1 MALSTHADLTEQ
13 APVRHKNVTKLVVAT
28 SLGNAL
34 EWFDISVYAY
44 FAVYLSKAF
53 FPTNDPTTSLLLTF
67 GTFALTFLAR
77 PIGGVMLGTY
87 ADRYGRKASLL
98 LSITMMTCGT
108 LAVAC
113 MPSFAQIGVAAPL
126 LVIVARLVQGFSAGG
141 EFGSST
147 AFLVE
152 HMPGRRGFV
161 ASWQF
166 ASQGMSSFFGAG
178 FGLLLSATLS
188 EADLQSWGWRIPF
201 LFGVLIG
208 PVGLYIRNKID
219 DATAPPADKD
229 DTPVR
234 NVFMEQK
241 LRVLL
246 AVGVIATATSV
257 NYLIIYMPTY
267 VVKALHLSPTIG
279 YLAAFAAA
287 IASITLNPVAGIVS
301 DRVGRTPYTITMAV
315 LLLLAIFPVY
325 LLLAGKPSG
334 TVIVLAVLLLGSLK
348 ALYLGATAALMSE
361 LFPASTRATGL
372 GLSYNIGVTAFGGSG
387 PAIATWLGSFAL
399 IGDLAP
405 GYYLTAVCL
414 FSLWSLVTIKMRSAD
429 KTFTS
434 DLPQTKSA

>member
-1 MALSTHADLTEQ
+1 MALAEAE
-13 APVRHKNVTKLVVAT
+13 APDVSPSRGRNVTKLVVAT

-53 FPTNDPTTSLLLTF
+53 FPTSNQTTSLLLTF
-67 GTFALTFLAR
+67 GSFALTFLAR
-77 PIGGVMLGTY
+77 PIGGVLLGTY

-98 LSITMMTCGT
+98 LSILMMTFGT

-113 MPSFAQIGVAAPL
+113 MPTFAQIGVLAPL

-166 ASQGMSSFFGAG
+166 ASQGISALLGSG
-178 FGLLLSATLS
+178 FGLLLSSTMS
-188 EADLQSWGWRIPF
+188 DADLSAWGWRIPF
-201 LFGVLIG
+201 FFGVLIG
-208 PVGLYIRNKID
+208 PIGLYIRSNIE
-219 DATAPPADKD
+219 DATAPPADIN
-229 DTPVR
+229 DTPIR
-234 NVFMEQK
+234 NVFTQQK
-241 LRVLL
+241 FAVLL
-246 AVGVIATATSV
+246 AVGALAVSTAV

-267 VVKALHLSPTIG
+267 VVRTLHLPPTIG

-287 IASITLNPVAGIVS
+287 IAAITLNPVAGIIS
-301 DRVGRTPYTITMAV
+301 DRVGRTTHLITVGTVM
-315 LLLLAIFPVY
+315 LFAIFPLY
-325 LLLAGKPSG
+325 LLLSGKPSG
-334 TVIVLAVLLLGSLK
+334 TLIVLAVLLLGSLK
-348 ALYLGATAALMSE
+348 ALYLGAVAALMSE

-387 PAIATWLGSFAL
+387 PAIVTWLGSFAL

-414 FSLWSLVTIKMRSAD
+414 FSLWALITIRRQGAD
-429 KTFTS
+429 HHI
-434 DLPQTKSA
+434 

>member
-1 MALSTHADLTEQ
+1 MALAHAE
-13 APVRHKNVTKLVVAT
+13 APHISPSRGKNVTKLVVAT

-44 FAVYLSKAF
+44 FAVYISKAF
-53 FPTNDPTTSLLLTF
+53 FPIGDSTTSLLLTF
-67 GTFALTFLAR
+67 GTFALAFLAR
-77 PIGGVMLGTY
+77 PIGGVLLGTY

-98 LSITMMTCGT
+98 LSILMMTFGT

-113 MPSFAQIGVAAPL
+113 MPTFAQIGVLAPL
-126 LVIVARLVQGFSAGG
+126 LVMVARLVQGFSAGG

-166 ASQGMSSFFGAG
+166 ASQGISALLGSG
-178 FGLLLSATLS
+178 FGLLLSSTMS
-188 EADLQSWGWRIPF
+188 EADLQAWGWRIPF
-201 LFGVLIG
+201 FFGVLIG
-208 PVGLYIRNKID
+208 PIGLYIRSKID
-219 DATAPPADKD
+219 DATAPPAAKEDAV
-229 DTPVR
+229 VR
-234 NVFMEQK
+234 TVFMEQK
-241 LRVLL
+241 FRVLL
-246 AVGVIATATSV
+246 AVGVIAAATAV

-267 VVKALHLSPTIG
+267 VVKSLHLPPTIG

-287 IASITLNPVAGIVS
+287 IAGITFNPVAGVIS
-301 DRVGRTPYTITMAV
+301 DRVGRTPYIITMGV
-315 LLLLAIFPVY
+315 LLLIAIFPVY
-325 LLLAGKPSG
+325 LLLSDKPTG
-334 TVIVLAVLLLGSLK
+334 AIIVLTVLLLGTLK
-348 ALYLGATAALMSE
+348 ALYLGASAALMSE

-387 PAIATWLGSFAL
+387 PAIVTWLGSFAL

-414 FSLWSLVTIKMRSAD
+414 FSLWALTTIHRQKAD
-429 KTFTS
+429 CHT
-434 DLPQTKSA
+434 

>member
-1 MALSTHADLTEQ
+1 MALSAQADLPGLASSGQ
-13 APVRHKNVTKLVVAT
+13 IVKLVVAT

-53 FPTNDPTTSLLLTF
+53 FPASDPTTSLLLTF
-67 GTFALTFLAR
+67 GTFGLTFLAR
-77 PIGGVMLGTY
+77 PIGGVLLGTY

-98 LSITMMTCGT
+98 VSIAMMTCGT

-113 MPSFAQIGVAAPL
+113 MPTFDKIGMLAPL

-166 ASQGMSSFFGAG
+166 ASQGISSLLGSGFGA
-178 FGLLLSATLS
+178 LLSSTLS
-188 EADLQSWGWRIPF
+188 EADLQTWGWRIPF
-201 LFGVLIG
+201 FFGVLIG
-208 PVGLYIRNKID
+208 PVGLYIRNRIE
-219 DATAPPADKD
+219 DATAPPAAKH

-234 NVFMEQK
+234 TVFLEQK
-241 LRVLL
+241 FRVLL
-246 AVGVIATATSV
+246 ALGALAVSTAV

-267 VVKALHLSPTIG
+267 VVRTLNLSPTIG

-287 IASITLNPVAGIVS
+287 IAAILFNPVAGFVS
-301 DRVGRTPYTITMAV
+301 DRVGRTRYLIAVGVV
-315 LLLLAIFPVY
+315 LLFAIFPLF
-325 LLLAGKPSG
+325 LLLTSRPTAAVVVLS
-334 TVIVLAVLLLGSLK
+334 VLALGTLK
-348 ALYLGATAALMSE
+348 ALYLGALAALMSE
-361 LFPASTRATGL
+361 LFPAATRATGL
-372 GLSYNIGVTAFGGSG
+372 GLSYNIGVTAFGGMG
-387 PAIATWLGSFAL
+387 PAIMTWLGTFAL

-414 FSLWSLVTIKMRSAD
+414 FSLWALITIRLRAAD
-429 KTFTS
+429 CYG
-434 DLPQTKSA
+434 A

>member
-1 MALSTHADLTEQ
+1 MALAHAE
-13 APVRHKNVTKLVVAT
+13 APDVAPSRGRNVTKLVIAT

-53 FPTNDPTTSLLLTF
+53 FPANDPTNSLLLTF
-67 GTFALTFLAR
+67 GTFGLTFLAR
-77 PIGGVMLGTY
+77 PIGGVLLGTY

-98 LSITMMTCGT
+98 LSIAMMTFGT

-113 MPSFAQIGVAAPL
+113 MPTFDKIGVLAPL

-161 ASWQF
+161 ASFQF
-166 ASQGMSSFFGAG
+166 ASQGISSLLGSG
-178 FGLLLSATLS
+178 FGVLLSSTLT
-188 EADLQSWGWRIPF
+188 ETELQTWGWRIPF

-208 PVGLYIRNKID
+208 PIGLYIRNNIE
-219 DATAPPADKD
+219 DATEPPAAKH

-241 LRVLL
+241 FPVLL
-246 AVGVIATATSV
+246 AVGAIATATAV

-267 VVKALHLSPTIG
+267 VVKTLNLPPTIG
-279 YLAAFAAA
+279 YVAAFAAA
-287 IASITLNPVAGIVS
+287 IAAITLNPVAGAIS
-301 DRVGRTPYTITMAV
+301 DRVGRTPYMITMAV
-315 LLLLAIFPVY
+315 LLLFAVFPLY
-325 LLLAGKPSG
+325 LLLASKPSG
-334 TVIVLAVLLLGSLK
+334 MIIVLAVLLLGSLK
-348 ALYLGATAALMSE
+348 ALYLGAVAALMSE
-361 LFPASTRATGL
+361 MFPAGTRATGL
-372 GLSYNIGVTAFGGSG
+372 GLSYNIGVTVFGGMG
-387 PAIATWLGSFAL
+387 PATVTWLGTFAL

-414 FSLWSLVTIKMRSAD
+414 FSLWALFMIRRIRAD
-429 KTFTS
+429 RY
-434 DLPQTKSA
+434 A

>member
-1 MALSTHADLTEQ
+1 MALSAHIDSNELD
-13 APVRHKNVTKLVVAT
+13 APRQKNVTKLVVAT

-44 FAVYLSKAF
+44 FAAYLSKAF
-53 FPTNDPTTSLLLTF
+53 FPAKDPTTSLLLTF

-98 LSITMMTCGT
+98 LSIMMMTCGT
-108 LAVAC
+108 LAVAL
-113 MPSFAQIGVAAPL
+113 MPTFEQIGVIAPL
-126 LVIVARLVQGFSAGG
+126 LIIVARLVQGFSAGG

-166 ASQGMSSFFGAG
+166 ASQGMSSLLGAG
-178 FGLLLSATLS
+178 FGALLTTILS
-188 EADLQSWGWRIPF
+188 EAELQSWGWRIPF

-208 PVGLYIRNKID
+208 PIGLYIRNNIE
-219 DATAPPADKD
+219 DATAPPAAKGDA
-229 DTPVR
+229 PVR
-234 NVFMEQK
+234 TVLSTQK
-241 LRVLL
+241 FPVLL
-246 AVGVIATATSV
+246 AVGVIATATAV

-287 IASITLNPVAGIVS
+287 IAGITFNPIAGIIS
-301 DRVGRTPYTITMAV
+301 DRVGRPPYMITMAI
-315 LLLLAIFPVY
+315 LLLVAIFPVY
-325 LLLAGKPSG
+325 LVLAGEPSG
-334 TVIVLAVLLLGSLK
+334 AVIVLLVLLLGSLK
-348 ALYLGATAALMSE
+348 ALYLGASAALMSE
-361 LFPASTRATGL
+361 LFPAATRATGL
-372 GLSYNIGVTAFGGSG
+372 GLSYNIGVLAFGGSG
-387 PAIATWLGSFAL
+387 PAIATWLGTFPL
-399 IGDLAP
+399 IGDHLAP

-414 FSLWSLVTIKMRSAD
+414 FSLWALITIRSRRAD
-429 KTFTS
+429 SHTS
-434 DLPQTKSA
+434 

>member
-1 MALSTHADLTEQ
+1 MALAHAE
-13 APVRHKNVTKLVVAT
+13 APDVAPSRGSNVIRLVVAT

-53 FPTNDPTTSLLLTF
+53 FPNENQTTSLLLTY

-77 PIGGVMLGTY
+77 PIGGVLLGTY

-98 LSITMMTCGT
+98 LSILMMTFGT

-113 MPSFAQIGVAAPL
+113 MPTFAQIGVWAPL

-166 ASQGMSSFFGAG
+166 ASQGISALLGSG
-178 FGLLLSATLS
+178 FGLLLTSIMS
-188 EADLQSWGWRIPF
+188 EADLQAWGWRIPF
-201 LFGVLIG
+201 FFGVLIG
-208 PVGLYIRNKID
+208 PVGLYIRRRID
-219 DATAPPADKD
+219 DATAPPAAKD

-241 LRVLL
+241 FRVLL
-246 AVGVIATATSV
+246 AVGVIAAATSV

-267 VVKALHLSPTIG
+267 VVKALPLSP
-279 YLAAFAAA
+279 A
-287 IASITLNPVAGIVS
+287 
-301 DRVGRTPYTITMAV
+301 
-315 LLLLAIFPVY
+315 
-325 LLLAGKPSG
+325 
-334 TVIVLAVLLLGSLK
+334 
-348 ALYLGATAALMSE
+348 
-361 LFPASTRATGL
+361 
-372 GLSYNIGVTAFGGSG
+372 
-387 PAIATWLGSFAL
+387 
-399 IGDLAP
+399 
-405 GYYLTAVCL
+405 
-414 FSLWSLVTIKMRSAD
+414 
-429 KTFTS
+429 
-434 DLPQTKSA
+434 

>member
-1 MALSTHADLTEQ
+1 MALSAQADSAGLASSGQ
-13 APVRHKNVTKLVVAT
+13 KNVVKLVVAT

-44 FAVYLSKAF
+44 FAAYLSKAF
-53 FPTNDPTTSLLLTF
+53 FPAKDPTTSLLLTF
-67 GTFALTFLAR
+67 GSFGLTFLAR
-77 PIGGVMLGTY
+77 PIGGVLLGTY

-98 LSITMMTCGT
+98 VSITMMTCGT

-113 MPSFAQIGVAAPL
+113 MPTFDKIGVLAPL

-166 ASQGMSSFFGAG
+166 ASQGMSSLLGSGFGA
-178 FGLLLSATLS
+178 LLSSTLS
-188 EADLQSWGWRIPF
+188 ETDLQTWGWRIPF
-201 LFGVLIG
+201 FFGVLIG
-208 PVGLYIRNKID
+208 PVGLYIRNRIE
-219 DATAPPADKD
+219 DATAPPAAKR

-234 NVFMEQK
+234 TVFLEQK
-241 LRVLL
+241 FRVLL
-246 AVGVIATATSV
+246 GLGALAVSTAV

-267 VVKALHLSPTIG
+267 VVKTLNLSPTIG

-287 IASITLNPVAGIVS
+287 IAAILFNPVAGIVS
-301 DRVGRTPYTITMAV
+301 DRVGRTRYLIAVGVV
-315 LLLLAIFPVY
+315 LLFAIFPLF
-325 LLLAGKPSG
+325 LLLTSRPTAA
-334 TVIVLAVLLLGSLK
+334 VIVLSVLALGTLK
-348 ALYLGATAALMSE
+348 ALYLGALAALMSE

-372 GLSYNIGVTAFGGSG
+372 GLSYNIGVTAFGGMG
-387 PAIATWLGSFAL
+387 PAIMTWLGTFAL

-405 GYYLTAVCL
+405 GYYLTAVCI
-414 FSLWSLVTIKMRSAD
+414 FSLWALITIRLKAAD
-429 KTFTS
+429 CYG
-434 DLPQTKSA
+434 A

>member
-1 MALSTHADLTEQ
+1 MTVSAQADSPDL
-13 APVRHKNVTKLVVAT
+13 APPRGKNVTKLVVAT

-53 FPTNDPTTSLLLTF
+53 FPTGDPTTSLLLTF

-77 PIGGVMLGTY
+77 PVGGVLLGTY

-98 LSITMMTCGT
+98 LSILMMTFGT

-113 MPSFAQIGVAAPL
+113 MPTFAQIGVLAPL

-166 ASQGMSSFFGAG
+166 ASQGISALLGSG
-178 FGLLLSATLS
+178 FGLLLTSTMS
-188 EADLQSWGWRIPF
+188 EADLQAWGWRIPF
-201 LFGVLIG
+201 FFGVLIG
-208 PVGLYIRNKID
+208 PIGLYIRNRID
-219 DATAPPADKD
+219 DATAPPADKN

-241 LRVLL
+241 FQVLL

-267 VVKALHLSPTIG
+267 VVRTLHLPPTIG

-287 IASITLNPVAGIVS
+287 IAGITLNPVAGIIS
-301 DRVGRTPYTITMAV
+301 DRVGRTSYIITIGI

-325 LLLAGKPSG
+325 LLLAGKPTG
-334 TVIVLAVLLLGSLK
+334 AIIVSAVLLLGSLK
-348 ALYLGATAALMSE
+348 ALYLGASAALMSE

-387 PAIATWLGSFAL
+387 PAIVTWLGSFAV

-414 FSLWSLVTIKMRSAD
+414 FSLWALITIRRTQAD
-429 KTFTS
+429 RY
-434 DLPQTKSA
+434 Q

>member
-1 MALSTHADLTEQ
+1 MMALAHADVPDLV
-13 APVRHKNVTKLVVAT
+13 PPRGKNVARLVVAT

-53 FPTNDPTTSLLLTF
+53 FPTSDPTTSLLLTF

-77 PIGGVMLGTY
+77 PVGGVLLGTY

-98 LSITMMTCGT
+98 LSIAMMTFGT

-113 MPSFAQIGVAAPL
+113 MPTFAQIGVLAPL

-166 ASQGMSSFFGAG
+166 ASQGISSFFGAG
-178 FGLLLSATLS
+178 FGLLLSSTLN
-188 EADLQSWGWRIPF
+188 ETDLQSWGWRIPF

-208 PVGLYIRNKID
+208 PVGLYIRNNIE
-219 DATAPPADKD
+219 DATAPPAEKH
-229 DTPVR
+229 DTPIR

-241 LRVLL
+241 FRVLL

-279 YLAAFAAA
+279 YLAAFAAS
-287 IASITLNPVAGIVS
+287 IASITLNPVAGFIS
-301 DRVGRTPYTITMAV
+301 DRVGRTPYMITLGV

-325 LLLAGKPSG
+325 LLLSGKPSG
-334 TVIVLAVLLLGSLK
+334 AIIVLAVLLLGSLK
-348 ALYLGATAALMSE
+348 ALYLGASAALMSE

-387 PAIATWLGSFAL
+387 PAIATWLGSFAI

-414 FSLWSLVTIKMRSAD
+414 FSLWALTTIRRHAAD
-429 KTFTS
+429 HYT
-434 DLPQTKSA
+434 

>member
-1 MALSTHADLTEQ
+1 MALAHAEGSDI
-13 APVRHKNVTKLVVAT
+13 APSRGKNVTRLVVAT

-53 FPTNDPTTSLLLTF
+53 FPTDDPTTSLLLTF

-77 PIGGVMLGTY
+77 PVGGVLLGTY

-98 LSITMMTCGT
+98 LSIVMMTFGT
-108 LAVAC
+108 LAVGC
-113 MPSFAQIGVAAPL
+113 MPTYAQIGVLAPL

-152 HMPGRRGFV
+152 HMPGKRGFV

-166 ASQGMSSFFGAG
+166 ASQGMSSFLGAG
-178 FGLLLSATLS
+178 FGLLLSSTLS
-188 EADLQSWGWRIPF
+188 EADMQSWGWRVPF

-208 PVGLYIRNKID
+208 PVGLYIRSKID
-219 DATAPPADKD
+219 DANAPPADKN

-234 NVFMEQK
+234 NVFLEQK

-267 VVKALHLSPTIG
+267 VVKALHLSPVIG
-279 YLAAFAAA
+279 YLAAFAVG
-287 IASITLNPVAGIVS
+287 IAGMLFNPVAGVIS
-301 DRVGRTPYTITMAV
+301 DRVGRTRYMIIMGV

-325 LLLAGKPSG
+325 LVLAGKPSG
-334 TVIVLAVLLLGSLK
+334 AIIVLAVLLLGSLK
-348 ALYLGATAALMSE
+348 ALYLGASAALMSE

-387 PAIATWLGSFAL
+387 PAIATWLGSFAV

-414 FSLWSLVTIKMRSAD
+414 FSLWALITIRRQGAD
-429 KTFTS
+429 CYT
-434 DLPQTKSA
+434 

>member
-1 MALSTHADLTEQ
+1 MALSVQADMEQ
-13 APVRHKNVTKLVVAT
+13 LARPREKNVAKLVVAT

-44 FAVYLSKAF
+44 FAVYLSRAF
-53 FPTNDPTTSLLLTF
+53 FPTHDPTTSLLLTF

-77 PIGGVMLGTY
+77 PIGGILLGTY

-98 LSITMMTCGT
+98 LSIAMMTIGT
-108 LAVAC
+108 LALGC
-113 MPSFAQIGVAAPL
+113 MPTFDKIGLLAPL

-152 HMPGRRGFV
+152 HMPGKRGFV

-166 ASQGMSSFFGAG
+166 ASQGISSLLGAG
-178 FGLLLSATLS
+178 FGLLLTSTLS
-188 EADLQSWGWRIPF
+188 EPELQSWGWRIPF

-208 PVGLYIRNKID
+208 PIGLYIRNNIE
-219 DATAPPADKD
+219 DATAPPAAKHDA
-229 DTPVR
+229 PVR
-234 NVFMEQK
+234 TVFMTQK
-241 LRVLL
+241 LPVLL
-246 AVGVIATATSV
+246 AVGVIATATAV

-267 VVKALHLSPTIG
+267 VVKTLHLSPIIG
-279 YLAAFAAA
+279 YLAAFVAA
-287 IASITLNPVAGIVS
+287 IASITLNPVAGIIS
-301 DRVGRTPYTITMAV
+301 DRVGRTPYMITAGV
-315 LLLLAIFPVY
+315 LLLFAIFPVY
-325 LLLAGKPSG
+325 LLLADKPSG

-348 ALYLGATAALMSE
+348 ALYLGASAALMSE
-361 LFPASTRATGL
+361 LFPAATRATGL

-405 GYYLTAVCL
+405 GYYLTVVCI
-414 FSLWSLVTIKMRSAD
+414 FSLWSLITIRLSAAD
-429 KTFTS
+429 RHG
-434 DLPQTKSA
+434 A